1 MAKRTACLACL
12 KTLCT
17 HRRSELASAKKP
29 GLVGLIRDP
38 DRFGQGGE
46 IDQSMRLELK
56 QQTLDGDDYDLGAA

>member
-1 MAKRTACLACL
+1 
-12 KTLCT
+12 
-17 HRRSELASAKKP
+17 LASAKKP